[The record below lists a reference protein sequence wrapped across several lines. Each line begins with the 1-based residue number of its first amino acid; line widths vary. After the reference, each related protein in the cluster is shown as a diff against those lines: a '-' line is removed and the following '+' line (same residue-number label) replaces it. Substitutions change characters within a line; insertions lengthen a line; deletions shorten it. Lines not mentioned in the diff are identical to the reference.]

1 MTSMIYVIANK
12 GLLNITKYNSFYA
25 SCMAVLHDLDV
36 KTVPIA
42 VVGSLDQ
49 KGSVVLAASPA
60 MKKRFGVKTG
70 TRLFEIPNSPEIKLF
85 EPKMGYFLSMS
96 MAVTEILYKYV
107 PAEAVHFYSVDE
119 SFIDLTGTEK
129 LWGPPEETI
138 IKIQQEIL
146 DTLQLHSTAGM
157 GPNMLMAKLALDL
170 EAKKTGFAKW
180 TFDDVQTK
188 LWPVTPLSE
197 MWGIGPNM
205 QRNLN
210 NMGIFK
216 VGDLANYDLKT
227 LESVFGVMG
236 NQLVYHANGIDL
248 SNLGA
253 PIMEKQ
259 ISYGKSQILMRDY
272 NNKDEV
278 LTVILEMCEDVA
290 KRARDKYQAARTISL
305 GLGYSKNAFGGGF
318 SRSRTIHEAT
328 NDTMKIYEVCKQLF
342 NENFAQKPVRQLSVS
357 ITKLEDEH
365 SMQLSLFEKEKWKNR
380 KLASAVDSIRNR
392 YGSAALLR
400 AVSYTDVG
408 TAVKRSKLLGGHK
421 K

>member
-1 MTSMIYVIANK
+1 MIDYSKIPNRFIAC
-12 GLLNITKYNSFYA
+12 IDMMSFYA

-49 KGSVVLAASPA
+49 KGSVVLAASPT

-85 EPKMGYFLSMS
+85 EPKMGFFLNMS
-96 MAVTEILYKYV
+96 MAVTEILHKYV
-107 PAEAVHFYSVDE
+107 PPEAIHVYSVDE

-129 LWGPPEETI
+129 LWGPPEETV
-138 IKIQQEIL
+138 IKIQKEIL
-146 DTLQLHSTAGM
+146 ATLQLHSTAGM

-180 TFDDVQTK
+180 TFNDVQTK

-197 MWGIGPNM
+197 MWGIASNM
-205 QRNLN
+205 ERNLN

-236 NQLVYHANGIDL
+236 NQLIYHANGIDL
-248 SNLGA
+248 SDLGA
-253 PIMEKQ
+253 PIIEKQ

-272 NNKDEV
+272 NKKEEV
-278 LTVILEMCEDVA
+278 LAVILEMCEDVA

-342 NENFAQKPVRQLSVS
+342 KENYTQKPVRQLSVS

-380 KLASAVDSIRNR
+380 KLASAMDSIRNR

-400 AVSYTDVG
+400 AVSYTEAG

>member
-1 MTSMIYVIANK
+1 MIDYSKVPNRSIAC
-12 GLLNITKYNSFYA
+12 IDMMSFYA

-70 TRLFEIPNSPEIKLF
+70 TRLFEIPNSPEIRLF
-85 EPKMGYFLSMS
+85 EPKMGYFLNMS
-96 MAVTEILYKYV
+96 MAVTEILHKYV
-107 PAEAVHFYSVDE
+107 PEEAIHVYSIDE

-138 IKIQQEIL
+138 LKIQQEIR
-146 DTLQLHSTAGM
+146 DTLQLNSTAGM

-170 EAKKTGFAKW
+170 EGKKTGFAKW

-188 LWPVTPLSE
+188 LWPVSPLSE

-205 QRNLN
+205 ERNLN

-236 NQLVYHANGIDL
+236 NQLLCHANGIDL
-248 SNLGA
+248 SELGA
-253 PIMEKQ
+253 PIIEKQ

-272 NNKDEV
+272 NKKEEV
-278 LTVILEMCEDVA
+278 LAVILEMCEDVA

-328 NDTMKIYEVCKQLF
+328 NDTMKIYEVCKQLL
-342 NENFAQKPVRQLSVS
+342 NENYTQKPVRQLSVS

-400 AVSYTDVG
+400 AVSYTDAG

>member
-1 MTSMIYVIANK
+1 MIDYSKLPNRSIAC
-12 GLLNITKYNSFYA
+12 IDMMSFYA
-25 SCMAVLHDLDV
+25 SCMAVLHDLDI

-70 TRLFEIPNSPEIKLF
+70 TRLFEIPNSPEIRLF
-85 EPKMGYFLSMS
+85 EPKMGYFLNMS
-96 MAVTEILYKYV
+96 MAVTEILHKYV
-107 PAEAVHFYSVDE
+107 PAEAIHVYSIDE

-157 GPNMLMAKLALDL
+157 GPNMLLSKLALDL

-180 TFDDVQTK
+180 TFDDVRTK

-248 SNLGA
+248 SELGA
-253 PIMEKQ
+253 PIIEKQ

-272 NNKDEV
+272 NKKEEV

-305 GLGYSKNAFGGGF
+305 GVGYSKNAFGGGF

-328 NDTMKIYEVCKQLF
+328 NDTIKIYEVCIQLF
-342 NENFAQKPVRQLSVS
+342 NENFSQRPVRQLSVS

-365 SMQLSLFEKEKWKNR
+365 SMQLSFFEKENWKNR
-380 KLASAVDSIRNR
+380 KLASAMDSIRNR

-400 AVSYTDVG
+400 AVSYTDAG

>member
-1 MTSMIYVIANK
+1 MIDYSKLPNRSIAC
-12 GLLNITKYNSFYA
+12 IDMMSFYA

-36 KTVPIA
+36 RTVPIA

-96 MAVTEILYKYV
+96 MAVTEILHKYV
-107 PAEAVHFYSVDE
+107 PAEAVHVYSVDE

-157 GPNMLMAKLALDL
+157 GPNMLLSKLALDL

-180 TFDDVQTK
+180 TFEDVRTK
-188 LWPVTPLSE
+188 LWPVTPLSK

-205 QRNLN
+205 ERNLN

-272 NNKDEV
+272 NNKEEV

-318 SRSRTIHEAT
+318 SRSRTIQEAT

-342 NENFAQKPVRQLSVS
+342 NENFAQRPVRQLSVS

-365 SMQLSLFEKEKWKNR
+365 SMQLSLFEREKWKNR
-380 KLASAVDSIRNR
+380 KLASAMDSIRNR

-400 AVSYTDVG
+400 AVSYTDAG

>member
-1 MTSMIYVIANK
+1 MIDYSKLPNRSIAC
-12 GLLNITKYNSFYA
+12 IDMMSFYA
-25 SCMAVLHDLDV
+25 SCMAVLYDLDV

-85 EPKMGYFLSMS
+85 EPKMGYFLNMS
-96 MAVTEILYKYV
+96 MAVTEILHKYV
-107 PAEAVHFYSVDE
+107 PAEAIHVYSVDE

-236 NQLVYHANGIDL
+236 YQLVYHANGIDL

-272 NNKDEV
+272 NNKEEV

-290 KRARDKYQAARTISL
+290 KRARDKYQVARTISL

-318 SRSRTIHEAT
+318 SRSRTIQEAT
-328 NDTMKIYEVCKQLF
+328 NDTMEIYEVCKQLF
-342 NENFAQKPVRQLSVS
+342 NENFSQRPVRQLSVS

-380 KLASAVDSIRNR
+380 KLASAMDSIRNR

-400 AVSYTDVG
+400 AVSYTDAG

>member
-1 MTSMIYVIANK
+1 M
-12 GLLNITKYNSFYA
+12 
-25 SCMAVLHDLDV
+25 CMAVLHNLDV
-36 KTVPIA
+36 KTVPIT

-70 TRLFEIPNSPEIKLF
+70 TRLFEIPNSPEIRLF
-85 EPKMGYFLSMS
+85 EPKMGYFLNMS
-96 MAVTEILYKYV
+96 MAVTEILHKYA
-107 PAEAVHFYSVDE
+107 PAEAIHVYSVDE
-119 SFIDLTGTEK
+119 SFIDLTGTEN

-146 DTLQLHSTAGM
+146 DTLQLQSTAGM
-157 GPNMLMAKLALDL
+157 GPNMLMTKLALDL
-170 EAKKTGFAKW
+170 EGKKTGFAKW
-180 TFDDVQTK
+180 TFNDVQAK
-188 LWPVTPLSE
+188 LWSVSPLSE

-205 QRNLN
+205 ERNLN

-236 NQLVYHANGIDL
+236 NQLLYHANGIDL
-248 SNLGA
+248 SELGA
-253 PIMEKQ
+253 PIIDKQ
-259 ISYGKSQILMRDY
+259 ISYSKSQILMRDY
-272 NNKDEV
+272 NKKEEV
-278 LTVILEMCEDVA
+278 LAVILQMCEDVA

-328 NDTMKIYEVCKQLF
+328 NDTMKIYKVCMQLF
-342 NENFAQKPVRQLSVS
+342 KENYTQKPVRQLSVI

-380 KLASAVDSIRNR
+380 KLATAMDSIRNR

-400 AVSYTDVG
+400 AVSYTDAG

>member
-1 MTSMIYVIANK
+1 MIDYSKVPNRSIAC
-12 GLLNITKYNSFYA
+12 IDMMSFYA
-25 SCMAVLHDLDV
+25 SCMAVLYDLDV

-42 VVGSLDQ
+42 VVGNLDQ
-49 KGSVVLAASPA
+49 KGSVVLAASSA
-60 MKKRFGVKTG
+60 IKKQFGVKTG
-70 TRLFEIPNSPEIKLF
+70 TRLFEIPNSPEVKLF
-85 EPKMGYFLSMS
+85 EPKMGYFLNMS
-96 MAVTEILYKYV
+96 MAVTEILHKYV
-107 PAEAVHFYSVDE
+107 PAEAVHVYSVDE

-138 IKIQQEIL
+138 LKIQQEIL

-188 LWPVTPLSE
+188 LWPVSPLSE
-197 MWGIGPNM
+197 MWGIGRNM
-205 QRNLN
+205 ERNLN

-227 LESVFGVMG
+227 MESVFGVMG
-236 NQLVYHANGIDL
+236 NQLVFHANGIDL
-248 SNLGA
+248 SDLGA
-253 PIMEKQ
+253 PIIEKQ

-272 NNKDEV
+272 NKKEEV
-278 LTVILEMCEDVA
+278 LAVIL
-290 KRARDKYQAARTISL
+290 SL

-328 NDTMKIYEVCKQLF
+328 NDTIKIYEVCKQLF
-342 NENFAQKPVRQLSVS
+342 NENYAQKPVRQLSVS

-365 SMQLSLFEKEKWKNR
+365 SMQLSLFEQEKWKNR

-400 AVSYTDVG
+400 AVSYTDAG

>member
-1 MTSMIYVIANK
+1 MIDYSQVPNRSIAC
-12 GLLNITKYNSFYA
+12 IDMMSFYA

-85 EPKMGYFLSMS
+85 EPKMGYFLNMS
-96 MAVTEILYKYV
+96 MAVTEILHKYA
-107 PAEAVHFYSVDE
+107 PAEAVHVYSIDE

-138 IKIQQEIL
+138 LKIQQEIL

-170 EAKKTGFAKW
+170 EGKKSGFAKW
-180 TFDDVQTK
+180 TFDDVPTK
-188 LWPVTPLSE
+188 LWPVSPLSE

-205 QRNLN
+205 ERNLN

-236 NQLVYHANGIDL
+236 NQLLFHANGIDL
-248 SNLGA
+248 SDLGA
-253 PIMEKQ
+253 PIIEKQ

-272 NNKDEV
+272 NKKEEV
-278 LTVILEMCEDVA
+278 LAVILEMCEDVT

-342 NENFAQKPVRQLSVS
+342 NENYAQKPVRQLSVS

-400 AVSYTDVG
+400 AVSYTDAG

>member
-1 MTSMIYVIANK
+1 MIDYSKVPNRSIAC
-12 GLLNITKYNSFYA
+12 IDMISFYA
-25 SCMAVLHDLDV
+25 SCMAVLYDLDV

-70 TRLFEIPNSPEIKLF
+70 TRLFEIPNSPEIRLF
-85 EPKMGYFLSMS
+85 EPKMGYFLSIS
-96 MAVTEILYKYV
+96 MAVTEILHKYV
-107 PAEAVHFYSVDE
+107 PAEAIHVYSVDE

-146 DTLQLHSTAGM
+146 DTLQLKSTAGM

-197 MWGIGPNM
+197 MWGIGSNM

-248 SNLGA
+248 SDLGA

-272 NNKDEV
+272 NQKEEV

-290 KRARDKYQAARTISL
+290 KRARDKCQAARTISL
-305 GLGYSKNAFGGGF
+305 GLGYSKNALGGGF

-342 NENFAQKPVRQLSVS
+342 KENFAQRPVRQLSVS

-365 SMQLSLFEKEKWKNR
+365 SMQLSLFEKENWKNR
-380 KLASAVDSIRNR
+380 KLAGAMDSIRNR

-400 AVSYTDVG
+400 AVSYTDAG
-408 TAVKRSKLLGGHK
+408 TAVKRSQLLGGHK